1 MEDPEEAQELREDVQ
16 RQLVK
21 ARRAIVQLEQSMTDL
36 KRYREDP
43 QNRIIGHVVLSP
55 PLVLNAGKDGFVQD
69 FAVVEVD
76 TTKIDA
82 TNFIGNAIDLGT
94 EIPATT
100 VTFWMDTS
108 SISEPSFKYPH
119 HCIFQLSSL
128 LSRNEIHTSP
138 NTVLKR
144 TSSSALTV
152 GRLNNICSL
161 VRKAFD
167 TKPTEL
173 SGETFVLPRNS
184 QVWRIL

>member
-1 MEDPEEAQELREDVQ
+1 
-16 RQLVK
+16 
-21 ARRAIVQLEQSMTDL
+21 MTDL

-43 QNRIIGHVVLSP
+43 QNRIIGHVILSP

-69 FAVVEVD
+69 FAVVEVE

-119 HCIFQLSSL
+119 HRIF
-128 LSRNEIHTSP
+128 
-138 NTVLKR
+138 
-144 TSSSALTV
+144 
-152 GRLNNICSL
+152 
-161 VRKAFD
+161 
-167 TKPTEL
+167 
-173 SGETFVLPRNS
+173 
-184 QVWRIL
+184 

>member
-1 MEDPEEAQELREDVQ
+1 
-16 RQLVK
+16 
-21 ARRAIVQLEQSMTDL
+21 MTDL

-108 SISEPSFKYPH
+108 SVFQVPPSSYLSAFQPSFA
-119 HCIFQLSSL
+119 Q
-128 LSRNEIHTSP
+128 
-138 NTVLKR
+138 
-144 TSSSALTV
+144 
-152 GRLNNICSL
+152 
-161 VRKAFD
+161 
-167 TKPTEL
+167 
-173 SGETFVLPRNS
+173 
-184 QVWRIL
+184 